1 MAKRPFFISS
11 DKSGCFYTE
20 ENVSVKFLE
29 EVFLGIIFMVC
40 FFMLTFC
47 FSR

>member
-1 MAKRPFFISS
+1 LSKLQRPRTEKR
-11 DKSGCFYTE
+11 E
-20 ENVSVKFLE
+20 ENVSVKLLE

-47 FSR
+47 FRR